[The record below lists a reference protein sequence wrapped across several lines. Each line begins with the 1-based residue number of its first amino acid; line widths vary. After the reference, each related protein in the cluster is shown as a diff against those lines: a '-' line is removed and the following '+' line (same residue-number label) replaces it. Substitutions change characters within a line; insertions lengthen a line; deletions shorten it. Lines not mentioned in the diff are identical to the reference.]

1 MKQDKTNPLR
11 LSIKTLSSSLESTG
25 SPSTGASRP
34 DWPQPSAPVIPSP
47 PASILATTI
56 KDDDKEIKSTS
67 QLKMA
72 SLGLQ
77 KALEQWDNLADG
89 DRKQSPHEKALED
102 MKALLKELKQKL
114 AQFE

>member
-1 MKQDKTNPLR
+1 MANQLEGTPQLANQ
-11 LSIKTLSSSLESTG
+11 LES
-25 SPSTGASRP
+25 ASRP
-34 DWPQPSAPVIPSP
+34 DTPQSLTTPIAAPKSGTPQLVTSFSNPTSKE
-47 PASILATTI
+47 
-56 KDDDKEIKSTS
+56 KDDNKEIKSTS

-102 MKALLKELKQKL
+102 MKILLKELKEKL

>member
-11 LSIKTLSSSLESTG
+11 LSIKALSSSLESTG
-25 SPSTGASRP
+25 APQSVASRQAP
-34 DWPQPSAPVIPSP
+34 EAQATPQQFA
-47 PASILATTI
+47 ATTTATPAA
-56 KDDDKEIKSTS
+56 KDDYKEIKSTS

-77 KALEQWDNLADG
+77 KALEQWDTLDIG
-89 DRKQSPHEKALED
+89 DRKQSPNEKALED
-102 MKALLKELKQKL
+102 MKVLLKELKEKL